1 MKFTYYPG
9 CSLHSTSWEYDASTR
24 AVFQRLGIGL
34 EELEDW
40 SCCGATSA
48 HATDDFLA
56 KALPLRNLILA
67 EEKGQDIM
75 LPCAACYNTLRTTD
89 RFVRSGTQEAREVN
103 QEVARVMGKEYRGT
117 IESRHVLDVLG
128 DETIQDLIKT
138 RLVRPLT
145 GLKVAAYYGCLL
157 NRPPEVVSFDIP
169 EQPVAMDRLLEL
181 IGAEPVEWSFK
192 TECCGGSS
200 AIPQPE
206 VAVRLNSRIVLD
218 ALQSGAQ
225 AIVTACPLCHV
236 NLDTRQEGVLG
247 KTPGSE
253 NGVPILHVTELLGIA
268 LGATPE
274 EIHQWFSRHLVD
286 PGRLFPEKVRV
297 A

>member
-1 MKFTYYPG
+1 MKYTYYPG

-24 AVFQRLGIGL
+24 AVFRRLGIEL

-48 HATDDFLA
+48 HATDDFLG

-75 LPCAACYNTLRTTD
+75 LPCAACYNTLRTAD
-89 RFVRSGTQEAREVN
+89 RFIRSGSQQARELN
-103 QEVARVMGKEYRGT
+103 QELARVMGREYRGT
-117 IESRHVLDVLG
+117 VETRHILDVLQ
-128 DETIQDLIKT
+128 EKT
-138 RLVRPLT
+138 VQALLKSRVVRPLT

-157 NRPPEVVSFDIP
+157 NRPPEIVSFDVP
-169 EQPVAMDRLLEL
+169 EQPVVMDRLLET
-181 IGAEPVEWSFK
+181 IGAEPVQWSYK

-200 AIPQPE
+200 SIPQPE
-206 VAVRLNSRIVLD
+206 VAVRLNTRIVLD
-218 ALQSGAQ
+218 ALRSGAQ

-236 NLDTRQEGVLG
+236 NLDTRQEGAIGQVPELG
-247 KTPGSE
+247 AGM
-253 NGVPILHVTELLGIA
+253 PIFHITELLGIA
-268 LGATPE
+268 LGTPE
-274 EIHQWFSRHLVD
+274 EEVRQWFARHLVD
-286 PGRLFPEKVRV
+286 PGRLFSESTKV